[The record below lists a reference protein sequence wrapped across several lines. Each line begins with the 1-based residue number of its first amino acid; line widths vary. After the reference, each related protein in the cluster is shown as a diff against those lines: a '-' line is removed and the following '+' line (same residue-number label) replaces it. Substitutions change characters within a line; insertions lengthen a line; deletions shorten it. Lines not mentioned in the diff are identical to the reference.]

1 MASREKLMAAL
12 MAPAAWL
19 MAGPLRTAAL
29 HHMQVRR
36 HRAASFL
43 LIVALLTSLA
53 LYPTVM
59 TAVFDNKTER
69 GARVQLGSDIQVTLN
84 ALDLMPAEAQS
95 RGGMRQRDRRP
106 ARAARSA
113 GEEAASAAAG
123 GERRHRDRGDRR
135 RPLYA
140 GPRLLGAAG
149 LFDRQAPMA
158 I

>member
-1 MASREKLMAAL
+1 
-12 MAPAAWL
+12 
-19 MAGPLRTAAL
+19 
-29 HHMQVRR
+29 MQVRR

-69 GARVQLGSDIQVTLN
+69 GARVQLGSDIQLTLN

-95 RGGMRQRDRRP
+95 RGGMQQRDRRVLR
-106 ARAARSA
+106 RALDPLVKKLLALPQV
-113 GEEAASAAAG
+113 AAPPTMIEG
-123 GERRHRDRGDRR
+123 MVEGLYMPDRGFSACRS
-135 RPLYA
+135 
-140 GPRLLGAAG
+140 
-149 LFDRQAPMA
+149 

>member
-1 MASREKLMAAL
+1 
-12 MAPAAWL
+12 MAPVAWL
-19 MAGPLRTAAL
+19 MAGPLRTASL

-95 RGGMRQRDRRP
+95 RGGLQQRIGVLRERLDPLVKKLVR
-106 ARAARSA
+106 
-113 GEEAASAAAG
+113 AAAG
-123 GERRHRDRGDRR
+123 RRRRHHDRRAGR
-135 RPLYA
+135 RPLHA
-140 GPRLLGAAG
+140 RPRLQRRADLS
-149 LFDRQAPMA
+149 DRQHPTT